1 MDPHAH
7 LPSHA
12 AFLFDMDGTLLTSL
26 AAAERVWSRWA
37 ARHGLDVPRFL
48 PTIHGMRALDTI
60 RRQNLPGVD
69 PEAEADWITQAEID
83 DVEGV
88 EPIEGAAA
96 FLQALPPDRWA
107 VVTSAPRAL
116 ALRRIEAAGLL
127 LPPLLVSAE
136 DVQQGK
142 PAPDPYL
149 LGARLLGV
157 PAAACMVFEDAP
169 AGIQSAEA
177 AGASVTVVT
186 ASHSHPMTTS
196 HPTLSSYVGWRAGRA
211 ADGGLWLSGPDPRR

>member
-1 MDPHAH
+1 MPT
-7 LPSHA
+7 LQRPVHA

-37 ARHGLDVPRFL
+37 KRHGLDVGSFL
-48 PTIHGMRALDTI
+48 PTIHGMRAVDTI

-69 PEAEADWITQAEID
+69 PVAEADWITLAEID

-88 EPIEGAAA
+88 QAIEGAAA

-116 ALRRIEAAGLL
+116 ALRRMEAAGLS

-136 DVQQGK
+136 DVSQGK

-149 LGARLLGV
+149 LAAQLLGV
-157 PAAACMVFEDAP
+157 PIAACMVFEDAA
-169 AGIQSAEA
+169 AGIRSAEA
-177 AGASVTVVT
+177 AGARVTVVT
-186 ASHSHPMTTS
+186 ASHSHPMLPP
-196 HPTLSSYVGWRAGRA
+196 HATLSTYVGWRVGA
-211 ADGGLWLSGPDPRR
+211 ALDGGLWLRGPEPE

>member
-1 MDPHAH
+1 MPT
-7 LPSHA
+7 LQRPVHA

-37 ARHGLDVPRFL
+37 KRHGLDVGSFL
-48 PTIHGMRALDTI
+48 PTIHGMRAVDTI

-69 PEAEADWITQAEID
+69 PEAEADWITLAEID

-88 EPIEGAAA
+88 QAIEGAAA

-116 ALRRIEAAGLL
+116 ALRRMEAAGLS

-136 DVQQGK
+136 DVSQGK

-149 LGARLLGV
+149 LAAQLLGV
-157 PAAACMVFEDAP
+157 PIAACMVFEDAA
-169 AGIQSAEA
+169 AGIRSAEA
-177 AGASVTVVT
+177 AGARVTVVT
-186 ASHSHPMTTS
+186 ASHSHPMLPP
-196 HPTLSSYVGWRAGRA
+196 HATLSTYVGWRVGA
-211 ADGGLWLSGPDPRR
+211 ALDGGLWLRGPEPE

>member
-1 MDPHAH
+1 MPT
-7 LPSHA
+7 LQRPVHA

-37 ARHGLDVPRFL
+37 KRHGLDVGSFL
-48 PTIHGMRALDTI
+48 PTIHGMRAVDTI

-69 PEAEADWITQAEID
+69 PEAEADWITLAEID

-88 EPIEGAAA
+88 QAIEGAAA

-116 ALRRIEAAGLL
+116 ALRRMEAAGLS

-136 DVQQGK
+136 DVSQGK

-149 LGARLLGV
+149 LAAQLLGV
-157 PAAACMVFEDAP
+157 PIAACMVFEDAP
-169 AGIQSAEA
+169 AGIRSAEA
-177 AGASVTVVT
+177 AGARVTVVT
-186 ASHSHPMTTS
+186 ASHSHPMLTP
-196 HPTLSSYVGWRAGRA
+196 HATLSTYVGWRVGA
-211 ADGGLWLSGPDPRR
+211 ALDGGLWLRGPEPE